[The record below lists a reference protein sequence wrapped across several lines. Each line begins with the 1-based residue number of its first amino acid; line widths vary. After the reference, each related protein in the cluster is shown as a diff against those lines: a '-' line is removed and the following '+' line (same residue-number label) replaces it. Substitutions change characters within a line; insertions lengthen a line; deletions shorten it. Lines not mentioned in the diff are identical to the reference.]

1 VSTTPIP
8 ILDRV
13 EFAADGTSGMEV
25 TVGHDRWVDELRAAR
40 ADPMALADLLSAE
53 LPYDGLQHAGNA
65 LLTARAEGGAAALA
79 TVTTE
84 LIEALRARGWDGDDV
99 LANALEH
106 DPVTSS
112 SKLTPVT
119 VDLEELADA
128 LAENAGSEGFLDLHD
143 GQVWTETIIEAS
155 RDAGVLEV
163 EFDDPSRW
171 LVVVGQGSAAPYR
184 TMQRF
189 IATIDDHDTVG
200 RLTDAIDGKGA
211 FRRFYTQLQRY
222 PDLLTRWHRFN
233 NDTRLGKARQWL
245 ADEGYQPGR
254 PT

>member
-1 VSTTPIP
+1 
-8 ILDRV
+8 
-13 EFAADGTSGMEV
+13 V
-25 TVGHDRWVDELRAAR
+25 TVGHDRWVDDLRAAR
-40 ADPMALADLLSAE
+40 ADRTALADLLSGE
-53 LPYDGLQHAGNA
+53 LPYDGLQHVGNA
-65 LLTARAEGGAAALA
+65 VLGARFDAADAALA

-84 LIEALRARGWDGDDV
+84 LIAVLRARGWDGDDILAYV
-99 LANALEH
+99 LEG

-112 SKLTPVT
+112 SKLTPVG

-128 LAENAGSEGFLDLHD
+128 LAENMGSEGFIDLHD

-155 RDAGVLEV
+155 RDAGLLDV

-171 LVVVGQGSAAPYR
+171 LTVVGQGPGAPYR

-211 FRRFYTQLQRY
+211 FRRFYNQLERY

-233 NDTRLGKARQWL
+233 NDTRLGQARQWL
-245 ADEGYQPGR
+245 ADEGYQPSH

>member
-1 VSTTPIP
+1 
-8 ILDRV
+8 
-13 EFAADGTSGMEV
+13 M
-25 TVGHDRWVDELRAAR
+25 GHDRWIDDLRAAR
-40 ADPMALADLLSAE
+40 ADPTALAELLSAE
-53 LPYDGLQHAGNA
+53 LPYDGLQHAGDA
-65 LLTARAEGGAAALA
+65 VLAARVDDPNAALSKI
-79 TVTTE
+79 TTE
-84 LIEALRARGWDGDDV
+84 LIDALRARNWDGDDI
-99 LANALEH
+99 LADTLERN
-106 DPVTSS
+106 PATSA
-112 SKLTPVT
+112 SKLTPLG
-119 VDLEELADA
+119 VDLEDLADA
-128 LAENAGSEGFLDLHD
+128 LAENVGSEGFVDLKD
-143 GQVWTETIIEAS
+143 GQVWTEMAIEGS

-171 LVVVGQGSAAPYR
+171 LTVVGQGSAAPYR

-233 NDTRLGKARQWL
+233 NDTRLGHARQWL

-254 PT
+254 PA